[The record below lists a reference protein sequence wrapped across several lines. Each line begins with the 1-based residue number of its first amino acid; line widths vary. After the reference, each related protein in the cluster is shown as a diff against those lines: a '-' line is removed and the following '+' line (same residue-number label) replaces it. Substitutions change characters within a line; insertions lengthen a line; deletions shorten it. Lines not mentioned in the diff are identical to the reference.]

1 MKFKNLL
8 ASILSGALVLSLVG
22 CGSKGETS
30 LEDDKKI
37 IIGATAVP
45 HAEILEEIKPILK
58 EKGYELEIKLFDDY
72 SLLNPAVDEGS
83 LDANFFQHIPYL
95 EESIEAKGYDL
106 DYTVKVHIEPMALY
120 SKKVNNI
127 SDIADGVEIAVPN
140 DPSNEARALKLLADN
155 DLIALND
162 SELPTVKDITKNPKN
177 LKVKE
182 LQSEQLPRVLEDV
195 EAAVI
200 NTNWALQANLNPLKD
215 SLAIEST
222 DSPYANILAVKKE
235 NKESDKIKALSDTL
249 TSEEVRKF
257 IEEKYDGSVIPAF

>member
-83 LDANFFQHIPYL
+83 FISIYL
-95 EESIEAKGYDL
+95 I
-106 DYTVKVHIEPMALY
+106 
-120 SKKVNNI
+120 
-127 SDIADGVEIAVPN
+127 
-140 DPSNEARALKLLADN
+140 
-155 DLIALND
+155 
-162 SELPTVKDITKNPKN
+162 
-177 LKVKE
+177 
-182 LQSEQLPRVLEDV
+182 
-195 EAAVI
+195 
-200 NTNWALQANLNPLKD
+200 
-215 SLAIEST
+215 
-222 DSPYANILAVKKE
+222 
-235 NKESDKIKALSDTL
+235 
-249 TSEEVRKF
+249 
-257 IEEKYDGSVIPAF
+257 

>member
-140 DPSNEARALKLLADN
+140 DPSNEA
-155 DLIALND
+155 
-162 SELPTVKDITKNPKN
+162 
-177 LKVKE
+177 
-182 LQSEQLPRVLEDV
+182 
-195 EAAVI
+195 
-200 NTNWALQANLNPLKD
+200 
-215 SLAIEST
+215 
-222 DSPYANILAVKKE
+222 
-235 NKESDKIKALSDTL
+235 
-249 TSEEVRKF
+249 
-257 IEEKYDGSVIPAF
+257 